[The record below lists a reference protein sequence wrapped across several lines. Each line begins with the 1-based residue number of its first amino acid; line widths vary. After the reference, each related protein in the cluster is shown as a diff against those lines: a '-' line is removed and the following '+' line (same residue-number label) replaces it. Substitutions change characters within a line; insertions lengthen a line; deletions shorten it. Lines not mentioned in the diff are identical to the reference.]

1 MIPILILVISFIIDG
16 ILTNFLPYIELSLF
30 MPLLTLISIFI
41 IYPFYK
47 KSETKYF
54 LIVIIVGIIYDLFYT
69 NLLFFNSL
77 LFLLIAYLSKA
88 IYKNLEISSIKL
100 PIYITIVIITYELL
114 TALILLIFNVVPIT
128 FSNVLYKI
136 SHSIILNIIYSE
148 IIYLILKL
156 VPEKY
161 KKININ

>member
-1 MIPILILVISFIIDG
+1 MIPILIIVMSFIIDG

-30 MPLLTLISIFI
+30 MPLLTLISIFL

-47 KSETKYF
+47 KSDTKYF

-77 LFLLIAYLSKA
+77 LFLLVAYLSKT

-100 PIYITIVIITYELL
+100 PIYITIVIITYEIL

>member
-30 MPLLTLISIFI
+30 VPLLTLISIFI

-77 LFLLIAYLSKA
+77 LFLLIAYLSKI

-148 IIYLILKL
+148 IIIPKLIHIMIK
-156 VPEKY
+156 PT
-161 KKININ
+161 

>member
-30 MPLLTLISIFI
+30 VPLLTLISIFI

>member
-54 LIVIIVGIIYDLFYT
+54 LIVIIVGIIYDLFYYY
-69 NLLFFNSL
+69 F
-77 LFLLIAYLSKA
+77 Y
-88 IYKNLEISSIKL
+88 
-100 PIYITIVIITYELL
+100 
-114 TALILLIFNVVPIT
+114 
-128 FSNVLYKI
+128 
-136 SHSIILNIIYSE
+136 
-148 IIYLILKL
+148 
-156 VPEKY
+156 
-161 KKININ
+161 